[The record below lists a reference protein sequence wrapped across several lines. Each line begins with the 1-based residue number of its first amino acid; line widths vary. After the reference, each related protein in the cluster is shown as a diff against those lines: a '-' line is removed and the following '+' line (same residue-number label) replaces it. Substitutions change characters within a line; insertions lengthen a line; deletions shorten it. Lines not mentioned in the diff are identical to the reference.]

1 MSNTKRSGSAAEIQR
16 ESGVSYKALAK
27 AARLM
32 KEQEARSGGKLLR
45 AVGEEDDTA
54 LNTPN
59 SARWS
64 AGSKTYLAKN
74 AVK

>member
-32 KEQEARSGGKLLR
+32 KEQEARSGGRLLR
-45 AVGEEDDTA
+45 AVGEEDDTVQWMEE
-54 LNTPN
+54 
-59 SARWS
+59 R
-64 AGSKTYLAKN
+64 KN
-74 AVK
+74 FNDKNNPR